1 MLSAK
6 KGDYIAELR
15 RQFFYHEKGNHDE
28 RWHYL
33 ARDTETGRVWI
44 VNGYAPMGE
53 EYHETRSEVAEFLAT
68 DNSTAKS
75 NLLTLIGSL
84 IPDNTDV

>member
-1 MLSAK
+1 M
-6 KGDYIAELR
+6 AELR
-15 RQFFYHEKGNHDE
+15 HRFFYHEKGNHDE

-33 ARDTETGRVWI
+33 ARDTETGEVWI

-53 EYHETRSEVAEFLAT
+53 EYHESTSSIEEFLT
-68 DNSTAKS
+68 VDNSSARS

-84 IPDNTDV
+84 IPDEANA